1 MERVRKELVKAKA
14 KKEDEKKHKK
24 KSTEKVPGS
33 ASSPVVPPPPGWES
47 RVSELENINEELRN
61 KIDNLKRDNE
71 VSLS

>member
-1 MERVRKELVKAKA
+1 MERVRKELVKVRV

-24 KSTEKVPGS
+24 QSTEKVPGS
-33 ASSPVVPPPPGWES
+33 ASSPVAPPPPGWES

-71 VSLS
+71 VSLF